1 MKDRVGWGILG
12 TGKIARILAQAIAAS
27 DRARLVAVGSRDAA
41 RSEAF
46 ASEFGVPRAGRYE
59 DVLDEGAA
67 ELVYVA
73 THHPE
78 HRVWAVAAADAGK
91 HVLCEKPL
99 AVRCADAEAIVDA
112 AGRNDVFLM
121 EAFAYRSHP
130 QTARLLELVRE
141 GAVGSVRIVD
151 AAFGYDA
158 GPRPTNYLM
167 DPALAGGSILDVGC
181 YTTSMAHRIA
191 ATACG
196 ADILPTV
203 DVAAAAVFGSTGVD
217 HSAAATLSFPFDILA
232 RVVCSIKANLESS
245 VTVVGS
251 HGRIVLPTPWL
262 PGRIG
267 GEARILVER
276 SGQPVETIAIAEDR
290 EVYTVE
296 VDAVSAHVRAG
307 VRSSPTMS
315 WEESRANMLT
325 LDRWRAA
332 IGLRYPG
339 DPMRGAGG

>member
-1 MKDRVGWGILG
+1 MGDRVAWGILG

-27 DRARLVAVGSRDAA
+27 TGGRLAAVGSRDVE
-41 RSEAF
+41 RSKAF
-46 ASEFGVPRAGRYE
+46 AAEFDAPGAGTYE
-59 DVLDEGAA
+59 EVLADDAV

-78 HRVWAVAAADAGK
+78 HRAWAVAAADAGK

-99 AVRCADAEAIVDA
+99 AVRRPDAEAIVEA
-112 AGRNDVFLM
+112 ARRSDVFLM

-130 QTARLLELVRE
+130 QTARMLELVRG
-141 GAVGSVRIVD
+141 GAIGSVRVID

-158 GPRPTNYLM
+158 GPEPTNYLM

-181 YTTSMAHRIA
+181 YTTSMVHRIVA
-191 ATACG
+191 VASG
-196 ADILPTV
+196 V
-203 DVAAAAVFGSTGVD
+203 DVVPAAAAVEAAAVFGPTGVD
-217 HSAAATLSFPFDILA
+217 HSTAATLTFEGGILA
-232 RVVCSIKANLESS
+232 RVACSIQANLESS
-245 VTVVGS
+245 VRIVGS
-251 HGRIVLPTPWL
+251 DGWIELPTPWL

-267 GEARILVER
+267 GDARILVGPPWGE
-276 SGQPVETIAIAEDR
+276 GEALAIEEPR

-296 VDAVSAHVRAG
+296 VDAVSAHVRDG

-315 WEESRANMLT
+315 WEESLANMLT

-332 IGLRYPG
+332 IGLRYAG
-339 DPMRGAGG
+339 DPDG